1 MELKVEKIKTIGDCY
16 MAVAGLPQIQPNHA
30 ELVIE
35 LGIRMLSEIEDF
47 NQSQGSNLSM
57 RIGINTGEVVAGVIG
72 EHKFIYDLWGDA
84 VNTASR
90 MESSGLAGKIQVTE
104 FTYKKLKH
112 KFKFVS
118 RGEIE
123 VKGKGNMKVYILKN

>member
-1 MELKVEKIKTIGDCY
+1 

-30 ELVIE
+30 ELI
-35 LGIRMLSEIEDF
+35 IAFATRMQEEIQDF
-47 NQSQGSNLSM
+47 NKLQNSNLSM

-90 MESSGLAGKIQVTE
+90 MESSGLPGKIQVTE
-104 FTYKKLKH
+104 STYKKLKN
-112 KFKFVS
+112 KFKFES

-123 VKGKGNMKVYILKN
+123 FKD

>member
-1 MELKVEKIKTIGDCY
+1 M
-16 MAVAGLPQIQPNHA
+16 
-30 ELVIE
+30 
-35 LGIRMLSEIEDF
+35 
-47 NQSQGSNLSM
+47 
-57 RIGINTGEVVAGVIG
+57 
-72 EHKFIYDLWGDA
+72 WGDA